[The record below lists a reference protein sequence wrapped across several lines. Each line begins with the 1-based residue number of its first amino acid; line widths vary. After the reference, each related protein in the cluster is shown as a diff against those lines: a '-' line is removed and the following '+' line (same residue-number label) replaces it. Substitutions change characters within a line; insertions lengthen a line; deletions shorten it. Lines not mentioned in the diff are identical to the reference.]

1 MSCATKCQGARPGP
15 TQKLTS
21 ATSPQKFRADE
32 CAHIQPGYP
41 RHDRRSPTGRRLR
54 TPRKVYH
61 IAIRKRVTFLAAMA
75 TRKRNEYLD
84 VEESEDEE
92 RGYDSGEESRARMLP
107 TSKRQKIDHVSDFEG
122 DAEELEDDEEQDF
135 NEDDAEEGDDDEQ
148 HAPKRFASKSAELA
162 HLEKLAASLPSEMRL
177 QTTKLGKALPPSSLK
192 KDKSGVIYLSRVPPF
207 MKPAVMR
214 SLLTPYGAVGRIF
227 LTPEDSTSRTQRL
240 RNGGTRR
247 KLFLDGWVE
256 FLHKRDA
263 KFVAENL
270 NAQTMGGKKRGRWH
284 DEVWNIRYLSGVKWH
299 NLVEQIQNENAERA
313 ARLRFEISQG
323 KKENK
328 AFLENVERG
337 KMASGIEATRRKRGE
352 DVDGDNAATEAAAAV
367 QEVDGKPKR
376 RKGRLEFS
384 QHTATSK
391 AMKKPEPG
399 QDVNRVLS
407 SMM

>member
-1 MSCATKCQGARPGP
+1 
-15 TQKLTS
+15 
-21 ATSPQKFRADE
+21 
-32 CAHIQPGYP
+32 
-41 RHDRRSPTGRRLR
+41 
-54 TPRKVYH
+54 
-61 IAIRKRVTFLAAMA
+61 MA

-84 VEESEDEE
+84 VEESDDDE
-92 RGYDSGEESRARMLP
+92 RGYDSEEESRARMLP
-107 TSKRQKIDHVSDFEG
+107 ASKRQKTDHDSEAEEDRENDNE
-122 DAEELEDDEEQDF
+122 DAESQ
-135 NEDDAEEGDDDEQ
+135 GDDDNAEDEEEDE
-148 HAPKRFASKSAELA
+148 PKPFASKSAELA
-162 HLEKLAASLPSEMRL
+162 HLEKLAASLPSELRL
-177 QTTKLGKALPPSSLK
+177 QSTKLGKALPQSSLK

-207 MKPAVMR
+207 MKPAVLR
-214 SLLTPYGAVGRIF
+214 SLLQPYGAVGRIF
-227 LTPEDSTSRTQRL
+227 LTPESSTARTQRL

-313 ARLRFEISQG
+313 ARLRFEIAQG

-337 KMASGIEATRRKRGE
+337 KVVSGIEATRRKRGE
-352 DVDGDNAATEAAAAV
+352 DLDTDQNAPETTDAV
-367 QEVDGKPKR
+367 QEAGEKPKR

>member
-1 MSCATKCQGARPGP
+1 
-15 TQKLTS
+15 
-21 ATSPQKFRADE
+21 
-32 CAHIQPGYP
+32 
-41 RHDRRSPTGRRLR
+41 
-54 TPRKVYH
+54 
-61 IAIRKRVTFLAAMA
+61 MA

-92 RGYDSGEESRARMLP
+92 RGYDSEDESRARMLP
-107 TSKRQKIDHVSDFEG
+107 ASKRQKVDHVSDSEG
-122 DAEELEDDEEQDF
+122 DVEEVEEDEEQDF
-135 NEDDAEEGDDDEQ
+135 DEDDAEEGDDDEQ

-337 KMASGIEATRRKRGE
+337 KMASGIEATRRRRGE
-352 DVDGDNAATEAAAAV
+352 DVDGDNAAVEATTGAV
-367 QEVDGKPKR
+367 QEEGKQKR

-384 QHTATSK
+384 QHTTTSK

>member
-1 MSCATKCQGARPGP
+1 VQDFETHNKH
-15 TQKLTS
+15 TYT
-21 ATSPQKFRADE
+21 
-32 CAHIQPGYP
+32 
-41 RHDRRSPTGRRLR
+41 
-54 TPRKVYH
+54 
-61 IAIRKRVTFLAAMA
+61 AMA

-84 VEESEDEE
+84 VEESEDDE
-92 RGYDSGEESRARMLP
+92 RGYDSEEESRARMLP
-107 TSKRQKIDHVSDFEG
+107 ASKRQKLDHHSEEEEDQEELAGDDEDLDVRDYDPK
-122 DAEELEDDEEQDF
+122 DAEEDHKHPPTHF
-135 NEDDAEEGDDDEQ
+135 
-148 HAPKRFASKSAELA
+148 PSKNAELA
-162 HLEKLAASLPSEMRL
+162 HLEKLAASLPSDLRL
-177 QTTKLGKALPPSSLK
+177 QSTNLGKALPPKELK

-207 MKPAVMR
+207 MKPTVLR

-227 LTPEDSTSRTQRL
+227 LTPEPSTSRTQRL
-240 RNGGTRR
+240 RSGGTRR

-256 FLHKRDA
+256 FVHKRDA

-284 DEVWNIRYLSGVKWH
+284 DEVWNIRYLSGVKWG

-313 ARLRFEISQG
+313 ARLRFEIQQG

-337 KMASGIEATRRKRGE
+337 KVVSGIEATRKRRGE
-352 DVDGDNAATEAAAAV
+352 DIDGEGGDNGHVEREEKGE
-367 QEVDGKPKR
+367 EVTGKPKR
-376 RKGRLEFS
+376 RKGRLEFT

-391 AMKKPEPG
+391 ALKKPEPG